1 MSTDYSSPSSPG
13 PSRLKVTLP
22 QLLDMAHRGEQ
33 IVMITAY
40 DAPSARLADAE
51 GVEII
56 LVGDSAGTTA
66 LGGTSTVPV
75 TMDEMLVYTRAAA
88 RGTARALVVADMPF
102 GSYQVSEESA
112 VVNAIR
118 FVKESGAEAVKLE
131 GAGRTL
137 TRISAIIDAGIPVMG
152 HIGLTPQSATMLG
165 GYKAQGRTAGA
176 GKRLIDEA
184 IALERSGC
192 FSIVLE
198 AIPEAVAQHVTD
210 AVKIPTIGI
219 GAGRACSGQV
229 LVWHDLLGLIPGP
242 TPRFVKKY
250 ADIAGDIS
258 RALDAYVNDIRTRAF
273 PTDQHTYGM
282 PEAERVRLDE
292 KIRK

>member
-22 QLLDMAHRGEQ
+22 QLQDMAHRGDQ

-40 DAPSARLADAE
+40 DAPSARLADAA

-88 RGTARALVVADMPF
+88 RGTTRALVVADMPF

-112 VVNAIR
+112 VINAIR
-118 FVKESGAEAVKLE
+118 FVKEAGAEAVKLE

-152 HIGLTPQSATMLG
+152 HIGLTPQSATMQG

-176 GKRLIDEA
+176 AKRLIDEA

-192 FSIVLE
+192 FAIVLE
-198 AIPEAVAQHVTD
+198 AIPEAVSQHITE

-250 ADIAGDIS
+250 ADIAGAIS
-258 RALDAYVNDIRTRAF
+258 RALDAYVTDIRTRAF

-282 PEAERVRLDE
+282 PDAERQRMDE